1 MKVLVAAA
9 LSAGLGLGAVAL
21 ADPPPAP
28 VAASKAAAVPHF
40 RFKSPAGWVN
50 KTPGGDSAL
59 YTIAVDEPHSLV
71 FQAKVQPGGAP
82 ATQALLDK
90 YAADARTSV
99 TKRLPEAT
107 FQVLDKGLVA
117 IGGVTAAR
125 FVFEMVPPADSPT
138 KSVKQLQFY
147 IPDGNEHGIMTFTAP
162 VETFDQYAPLFE
174 KTAQATT
181 ITR

>member
-9 LSAGLGLGAVAL
+9 LWAGLGLGAVAL
-21 ADPPPAP
+21 ADPPAPAS
-28 VAASKAAAVPHF
+28 SKAPHF
-40 RFKSPAGWVN
+40 HFKPPTGWVD
-50 KTPGGDSAL
+50 KTPGGGSSV

-82 ATQALLDK
+82 ANEAMLDK

-107 FQVLDKGLVA
+107 FQVLDKSLVA

-162 VETFDQYAPLFE
+162 VESFDQYAPLFE
-174 KTAQATT
+174 KTARATT
-181 ITR
+181 ITK